1 MMTCGTENKI
11 LAVSEPSKC
20 EYLYKMETPAVCHD
34 LSEDGKNDSNSNIPH
49 VVVYPGEKKHDE
61 L

>member
-34 LSEDGKNDSNSNIPH
+34 LSDDAKNDSNSNNPQE
-49 VVVYPGEKKHDE
+49 VGYPGEKKHDE